1 MNAYLSIHDKVLNS
15 VKAEGIKKTIEDTGE
30 DNSTDEITLSDG
42 LLESKMGDIEFNE
55 RTGCLSFS
63 TELAIK
69 KDNTSTDIGYFSDEI
84 EIDLETAS
92 DIVNY
97 FMKKL
102 GKLKTVLEA
111 TKE

>member
-1 MNAYLSIHDKVLNS
+1 MNAYLSIHDKVLDS
-15 VKAEGIKKTIEDTGE
+15 VRTEGLKKTVEDMGE
-30 DNSTDEITLSDG
+30 DAPTDEITLSEG
-42 LLESKMGDIEFNE
+42 LLESKTGDIEFDE

-63 TELAIK
+63 TELTIK

-84 EIDLETAS
+84 EIDLDTAS
-92 DIVNY
+92 SIVNY